1 MALLEDYKGIEN
13 MASASKTDE
22 IETGKEK
29 NTGNRV
35 VFLDWL
41 RVIACFM
48 VMVIHSSEPFYLG
61 GEAPNVT
68 SIANK
73 WDAIWIS
80 IVESVCRVCVP
91 LFVMASSYLLFP
103 LKKPTGE
110 FFRRRLARILVPF
123 IVWACA
129 YVWWF
134 GDSWGKA
141 CFNFPDAGGH
151 LWFVPMLL
159 GLYLLMPLL
168 SPWAEKVTERE
179 LRGWLILWLVTT
191 TFPYLRRVWTALYGD
206 PSFGAV
212 PYLYG
217 ECPWNMFGMFHYV
230 SGFIGYML
238 LGFWFRRFAPDF
250 SWRRTLAVAV
260 PLWLVGAAIMGGGFY
275 FRIPEFPCAKPYAF
289 AVDLEMS
296 IEYCSTGVAVAVIAA
311 FMLIRKITADGAF
324 YRWIV
329 RPLSEASYGTYLLH
343 MFALLVVFDVVRQ
356 HCNTPATIFV
366 TAVASYA
373 IASTA
378 GVLIR
383 RIPFVGK
390 LIVG

>member
-1 MALLEDYKGIEN
+1 MNKEVDVRNAEN
-13 MASASKTDE
+13 GD
-22 IETGKEK
+22 
-29 NTGNRV
+29 RV

-41 RVIACFM
+41 RIIACFM
-48 VMVIHSSEPFYLG
+48 VMAIHAAEPFYLG
-61 GEAPNVT
+61 GETPNIT
-68 SIANK
+68 FIANK

-80 IVESVCRVCVP
+80 LVESVCRVCVP

-103 LKKPTGE
+103 LKKSTGE
-110 FFRRRLARILVPF
+110 FFRRRLSRIVIPF
-123 IVWACA
+123 VVWACA
-129 YVWWF
+129 YIWWF

-168 SPWAEKVTERE
+168 SPWAEKVSERE
-179 LRGWLILWLVTT
+179 LRGWLILWLATT
-191 TFPYLRRVWTALYGD
+191 AFPYLRRVWTALYGD

-238 LGFWFRRFAPDF
+238 LGFWFRRFAPEF

-260 PLWLVGAAIMGGGFY
+260 PLGLVGAAIVGGGFY

-311 FMLIRKITADGAF
+311 FMLIRKIKADGSF

-343 MFALLVVFDVVRQ
+343 MFVLLAVFDAVRP
-356 HCNTPATIFV
+356 HCNAPATIFA
-366 TAVASYA
+366 TAGASYVA
-373 IASTA
+373 ASA
-378 GVLIR
+378 ASVLIR
-383 RIPFVGK
+383 RIPFVGRF
-390 LIVG
+390 IAG